1 MISDTTKAAEERT
14 RTIEGYLFHRINMS
28 SKGVMGAI
36 ERTQRES
43 KKQRQRL
50 HSDKEKGHKKRDKR
64 ADSDGTFTITTSE
77 DDDDDDCVF
86 RKDNS

>member
-14 RTIEGYLFHRINMS
+14 RTIEGYLFHHINMS

-64 ADSDGTFTITTSE
+64 VDSDGTFTITTCEEIS
-77 DDDDDDCVF
+77 
-86 RKDNS
+86 RHT

>member
-1 MISDTTKAAEERT
+1 MISDTTKAAEEVT
-14 RTIEGYLFHRINMS
+14 RTIEGYLLHHINMS

-50 HSDKEKGHKKRDKR
+50 HSDKEKGYKKRDKR
-64 ADSDGTFTITTSE
+64 DDSDGTFTITTCEEIS
-77 DDDDDDCVF
+77 
-86 RKDNS
+86 RHT